1 MKRQLAGGRMRAVYE
16 ANLVEDTDYLEL
28 PIYDAECDA
37 RGTRSQPCLSHLSFK
52 LLPRDRV
59 MLTVLYRSTTTLR
72 RRSVTC
78 LVSPSCYI
86 S

>member
-1 MKRQLAGGRMRAVYE
+1 MRAVYE
-16 ANLVEDTDYLEL
+16 ANLVEDNGPAEITDYLEL

-37 RGTRSQPCLSHLSFK
+37 RGTHSQPCLSHLSFK